1 MGICVSDTSVK
12 HSPNFDW
19 VVAHVGSCF
28 PKTVITR
35 VLSCG
40 LKDFCQ
46 NKSYEQGC
54 NSPKLRSV
62 VGILGHLAGSHSED
76 IQKALLDLF
85 NVMFETAE
93 IRRNFVLLCFSGVCR
108 RTVLSMM
115 SRGFRRRQL
124 YLFFCSCLVCRPRC
138 CHQFAVI

>member
-1 MGICVSDTSVK
+1 MGLINARKIITWLTSLLKAMYKYLSVSDTSVK

-28 PKTVITR
+28 PNTVITR

-46 NKSYEQGC
+46 NKSYVQGC
-54 NSPKLRSV
+54 ESPKLKSV
-62 VGILGHLAGSHSED
+62 VGILGHLANSHSED

-85 NVMFETAE
+85 NVTPWYY
-93 IRRNFVLLCFSGVCR
+93 CF
-108 RTVLSMM
+108 
-115 SRGFRRRQL
+115 
-124 YLFFCSCLVCRPRC
+124 FFCCYGFVNVLVESPNK
-138 CHQFAVI
+138 